1 MTTVEI
7 VAVGNE
13 LLIGNVLDT
22 NTNWLCK
29 EVTSLGGQVRR
40 TVMVEDEL
48 EAIADELRAALGRGT
63 GVVFTTGGLGPT
75 ADDMTLAAVAQ
86 AIHAP
91 LKENAEALAFV
102 RGKYEELAE
111 KGYVHYAELTEE
123 RRKMAIL
130 PRGALPLP
138 NPVGSAPGVVL
149 RVGKTTI
156 ICLPGVP
163 ADLKGIFTTSL
174 QPVLQE
180 LFGERVFIE
189 RMALVDC
196 GDESVLAPIIKSV
209 AEGHPSIYVKSR
221 AEGFGPEVKLKIT
234 LSLIGGDKD
243 EVDRSLKQAL
253 HDLERVLTTA
263 GISTTW
269 VE

>member
-1 MTTVEI
+1 M
-7 VAVGNE
+7 
-13 LLIGNVLDT
+13 
-22 NTNWLCK
+22 
-29 EVTSLGGQVRR
+29 
-40 TVMVEDEL
+40 
-48 EAIADELRAALGRGT
+48 
-63 GVVFTTGGLGPT
+63 
-75 ADDMTLAAVAQ
+75 AQ
-86 AIHAP
+86 SIHAP
-91 LKENAEALAFV
+91 LEENAEALASV
-102 RGKYEELAE
+102 RGRYEELTE

-123 RRKMAIL
+123 RRKMAML
-130 PRGALPLP
+130 PRGALPLT
-138 NPVGSAPGVVL
+138 NPVGSAPGVVP

-163 ADLKGIFTTSL
+163 ADLKSIFTTSL

-209 AEGHPSIYVKSR
+209 AQGHPSIYVKSR
-221 AEGFGPEVKLKIT
+221 AAGFGPKVKLKIT
-234 LSLIGGDKD
+234 LSLIGRDKD
-243 EVDRSLKQAL
+243 EVDRSLRHAL